1 VLPTENRAF
10 YEILDSLIDVTR
22 VPADKRTGDEY
33 EAARKEIHDNLATVE
48 DVMAG
53 CHHEAGHLIY
63 ANLVGF
69 KYKLNTADFRIVG
82 PQIEYHEAT
91 GYDPTPTAI
100 YAPGLHAKIPHT
112 NDGLLDTAKI
122 AVVGGESVRY
132 FSAKKSKPMWKLG
145 NHDDKKRFQRFADG
159 IRNRKGTVIEPY
171 IIHWQDATEEV
182 QKDFA
187 SERYVLEIE
196 GAALFAMLKIFPPV
210 FSSI

>member
-1 VLPTENRAF
+1 MLPTENRAF

-53 CHHEAGHLIY
+53 C
-63 ANLVGF
+63 
-69 KYKLNTADFRIVG
+69 
-82 PQIEYHEAT
+82 Q
-91 GYDPTPTAI
+91 
-100 YAPGLHAKIPHT
+100 HT